1 MDTTLGILVITSE
14 SIFIWQVLKRFVWLF
29 LCFWTSETVQLVHFL
44 SACFLVLMQDVDE
57 HCGSFPDF
65 FTLIGHA
72 GKMFVE

>member
-1 MDTTLGILVITSE
+1 M
-14 SIFIWQVLKRFVWLF
+14 
-29 LCFWTSETVQLVHFL
+29 QLVHFV

>member
-1 MDTTLGILVITSE
+1 M
-14 SIFIWQVLKRFVWLF
+14 
-29 LCFWTSETVQLVHFL
+29 QLVHFV
-44 SACFLVLMQDVDE
+44 SVLMQDVDE